1 MNNSFA
7 SRRRLIRCHFLT
19 PTSILQSAQQL
30 QQQTRPAISMP
41 KSKSYGDEDDGG
53 SGGVADPGQK
63 TKPVGSSEAA
73 GKQQASGKQ
82 ANSGSDLG

>member
-1 MNNSFA
+1 
-7 SRRRLIRCHFLT
+7 
-19 PTSILQSAQQL
+19 
-30 QQQTRPAISMP
+30 MP